1 VDLVGY
7 PNGEP
12 SGAPAEIFYCLSNE
26 MHGYTLLAN
35 INNISIIDIFLKKTS
50 WQAAKRANPSKQA
63 VFDNCHR

>member
-35 INNISIIDIFLKKTS
+35 INNISIIDIFLKNQLAGCQKGES
-50 WQAAKRANPSKQA
+50 IKAGRL
-63 VFDNCHR
+63 